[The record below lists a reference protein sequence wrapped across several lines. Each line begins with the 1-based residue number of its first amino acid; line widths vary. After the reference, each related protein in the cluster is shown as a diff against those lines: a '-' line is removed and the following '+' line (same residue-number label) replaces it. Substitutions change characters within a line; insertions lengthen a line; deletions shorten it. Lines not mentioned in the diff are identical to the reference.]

1 MEKTTLFH
9 NDGESRI
16 YLLEQK
22 GRESCSYFWGLKV
35 IARAV
40 IERFA
45 RFLEV
50 KNIESALSGKPI
62 R

>member
-22 GRESCSYFWGLKV
+22 GRESCFWGLKV

>member
-1 MEKTTLFH
+1 MMVNLESIYWSKGKGILF
-9 NDGESRI
+9 
-16 YLLEQK
+16 LLL
-22 GRESCSYFWGLKV
+22 GLKV

-50 KNIESALSGKPI
+50 KMRESALSGKPI